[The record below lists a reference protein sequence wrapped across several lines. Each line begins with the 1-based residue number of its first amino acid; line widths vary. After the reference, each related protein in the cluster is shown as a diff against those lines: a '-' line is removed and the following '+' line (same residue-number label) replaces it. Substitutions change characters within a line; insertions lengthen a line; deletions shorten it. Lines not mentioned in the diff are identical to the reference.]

1 MMSKVIPFPSILKL
15 QLKKSA
21 EERGYPI
28 ASTVLARGNPEELVL
43 HSENEAQA
51 LVNIARMEMLDAS
64 LKFPFWNE
72 ELPNYDPR
80 HEDAFQDVQMGIFEK
95 TIMYLGQEFRIV
107 STV

>member
-28 ASTVLARGNPEELVL
+28 ASAVLARGNPEELVL

-72 ELPNYDPR
+72 DLPNYDPR
-80 HEDAFQDVQMGIFEK
+80 HEDAFQDIQMGIFEK

-107 STV
+107 SAV